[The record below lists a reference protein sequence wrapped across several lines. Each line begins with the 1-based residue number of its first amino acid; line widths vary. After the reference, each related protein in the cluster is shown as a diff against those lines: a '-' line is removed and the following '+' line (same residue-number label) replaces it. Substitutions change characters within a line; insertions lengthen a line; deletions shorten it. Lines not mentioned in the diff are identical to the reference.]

1 MLNPTGLIAFVATCD
16 PSRARDFYQNTLGLT
31 LRADEPHA
39 LVFDAHGSL
48 LLISK
53 VSHFTP
59 AAHTVLGWQVADI
72 LAEVTELTGRG
83 VLFERFAGF
92 AQDELGIYVFPNG
105 NKVAWFK
112 DPDGNL
118 LSLSQFD

>member
-1 MLNPTGLIAFVATCD
+1 MLNPTGLIAFVATSD
-16 PSRARDFYQNTLGLT
+16 PARARDFYQNTLGLT

-53 VSHFTP
+53 VSHLTP

-72 LAEVTELTGRG
+72 LAEVTELTRRG

-92 AQDELGIYVFPNG
+92 VQDELGIYVFPNG
-105 NKVAWFK
+105 NQVAWFK